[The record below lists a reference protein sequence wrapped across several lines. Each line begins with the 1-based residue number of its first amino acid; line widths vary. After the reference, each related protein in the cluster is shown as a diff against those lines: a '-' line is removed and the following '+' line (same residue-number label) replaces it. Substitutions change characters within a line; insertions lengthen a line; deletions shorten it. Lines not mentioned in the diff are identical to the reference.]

1 MRAHLLTALICLV
14 ALSTASAASPP
25 TEAALDAAV
34 AAYEQG
40 RFKTARAAFERL
52 AKQDV
57 PAANY
62 NLAVMHLRGEVPRA
76 SATQALALM
85 TRAAEAGFVTAM
97 AGLGELYERGAP
109 GLAANTA
116 RATQWT
122 EKAAEAGSVEA
133 QLAIGTAH
141 YLGRGAALDKVRAA
155 RWFVRAAQAG
165 DVGAQYL
172 YAAMLE
178 TGDGVPQDLQEA
190 RYWYAAAARSGDD
203 AAPFKVKELDA
214 KLGAQPRV

>member
-1 MRAHLLTALICLV
+1 MRLFVLLFLSCWLVTAG
-14 ALSTASAASPP
+14 AQP
-25 TEAALDAAV
+25 ALDAAV
-34 AAYEQG
+34 AAYEQ
-40 RFKTARAAFERL
+40 RQYKTARAAFERL
-52 AKQDV
+52 AKQNV

-62 NLAVMHLRGEVPRA
+62 NLAVMHLRGEVPRS
-76 SATQALALM
+76 SATRALALM

-109 GLAANTA
+109 GVPANPA
-116 RATQWT
+116 LSAQWT
-122 EKAAEAGSVEA
+122 EKAAEAGSVES

-141 YLGRGAALDKVRAA
+141 YLGRGAALDKPRAA
-155 RWFVRAAQAG
+155 RWFRQAAQAG

-178 TGDGVPQDLQEA
+178 TGDGVPQDLNEA

-203 AAPFKVKELDA
+203 AAPFKVMELDA
-214 KLGAQPRV
+214 KLQTPTS

>member
-1 MRAHLLTALICLV
+1 MRLLLALIVLV
-14 ALSTASAASPP
+14 FGTTAWANPQ
-25 TEAALDAAV
+25 LDAAV

-40 RFKTARAAFERL
+40 RLKTARIAFEKL
-52 AKQDV
+52 AQQRV
-57 PAANY
+57 PAADY
-62 NLAVMHLRGEVPRA
+62 NLAVMHLRGEMTRSRPGE
-76 SATQALALM
+76 ALRLM

-109 GLAANTA
+109 GIPANAERARHWHERAAD
-116 RATQWT
+116 
-122 EKAAEAGSVEA
+122 AGSVES
-133 QLAIGTAH
+133 QLTVATAH
-141 YLGRGAALDKVRAA
+141 YLGRGAPLDKSIAA
-155 RWFVRAAQAG
+155 RRYRQAAQAG

-178 TGDGVPQDLQEA
+178 TGDGIPQDLNEA

-214 KLGAQPRV
+214 KLAGAARS

>member
-1 MRAHLLTALICLV
+1 MVLRKLLFFLCL
-14 ALSTASAASPP
+14 LSTALLAAAQP
-25 TEAALDAAV
+25 ALDAAV
-34 AAYEQG
+34 AAYEQ
-40 RFKTARAAFERL
+40 RHYKTARSAFERL
-52 AKQDV
+52 AQQNV

-62 NLAVMHLRGEVPRA
+62 NLAVMHLRGEVPRPNFPK
-76 SATQALALM
+76 ALALM

-109 GLAANTA
+109 GVPVN
-116 RATQWT
+116 RALSAQWT
-122 EKAAEAGSVEA
+122 EKAAEAGSVES
-133 QLAIGTAH
+133 QLALGTAH
-141 YLGRGAALDKVRAA
+141 YLGRGAPLDKARAA
-155 RWFVRAAQAG
+155 RWYSRAAQTG

-172 YAAMLE
+172 YASMLE

-214 KLGAQPRV
+214 KLAGQPKV